1 MSTKTSSD
9 AGASPQGGEQK
20 GLRLCESAADEGRT
34 IKARLFLVGDYK
46 LFRECL
52 ASMLAGLDHFCLAGQ
67 ADDLEQ
73 AGERFAAGRP
83 DVVLFDVGRPQDE
96 IYDAI
101 KEFVD
106 RFEDVKLVVLGLEE
120 VDREILRFIEAGASA
135 YVLKEASVNE
145 MSAVIDQVLRG
156 EAVCSPR
163 IASTMFSRLA
173 DLARTRRREERLEAL
188 NLTPRELEILRLVAD
203 GLSNKEIAARLYLSF
218 HTVKNHVH
226 NILEKLKVQHRSEAV
241 EYAARKRWL
250 KVREHGSEPRGRF

>member
-1 MSTKTSSD
+1 MSIQKAD
-9 AGASPQGGEQK
+9 APRLK
-20 GLRLCESAADEGRT
+20 LCESAEHEGRT
-34 IKARLFLVGDYK
+34 IKARLFLAGDYK

-73 AGERFAAGRP
+73 AGEQFSDGRP
-83 DVVLFDVGRPQDE
+83 DVVVLDVGRPEDQVFDS
-96 IYDAI
+96 I
-101 KEFVD
+101 KDFTS
-106 RFEDVKLVVLGLEE
+106 RFEDVKLVVLGLQE
-120 VDREILRFIEAGASA
+120 VDSEILRFIEAGASA
-135 YVLKEASVNE
+135 YVLKEASINE
-145 MSAVIDQVLRG
+145 MSVVIDQVLRG
-156 EAVCSPR
+156 EAVCSPK

-226 NILEKLKVQHRSEAV
+226 NILEKLNVQHRSQAV

-250 KVREHGSEPRGRF
+250 KVREHEPRGRF